1 MEAVAWQSM
10 SFSLS
15 CLRWYWSLN
24 LETANLSCLV
34 SMFEGS
40 FSLHSYSTQDCRW
53 APSCLA
59 FTCALRIKFGFSPLS
74 SKHFNER
81 VIFSPTEFSH
91 FERICL
97 CQVFHH
103 SGGQQH
109 VKWISRE
116 FLNLISVPTKSQGN
130 WQCTLNLPEL
140 RRRELTA
147 DFTASEFREVLPN
160 SR

>member
-1 MEAVAWQSM
+1 MEAIAWQ

-15 CLRWYWSLN
+15 YLWQYWSLN
-24 LETANLSCLV
+24 LEIANLSCLV
-34 SMFEGS
+34 SMSQGF
-40 FSLHSYSTQDCRW
+40 FSLHSYSTQHCRW

-59 FTCALRIKFGFSPLS
+59 FTYVLGIKFRFYSLS

-81 VIFSPTEFSH
+81 VIFSPTEFSP

-97 CQVFHH
+97 CQVFCHN
-103 SGGQQH
+103 GGQYH

-116 FLNLISVPTKSQGN
+116 LWNLISFPTKSQGN
-130 WQCTLNLPEL
+130 WQCSLNLPEL